1 MANGSALAF
10 HRRTWQSMRLHTMS
24 SAHTKRRLTAG
35 GRAPTPAADPERLSA
50 VLRAAAHPIRVSVLR
65 VLAQRTMSP
74 VELSRS
80 LGRPDW
86 SLGVIAYHVR
96 LLASHGIIELVQT
109 IQRRGAIEHR
119 YAVTPA
125 GRALAAAMESLAVP
139 EDARQRRRSPRR
151 TARS

>member
-24 SAHTKRRLTAG
+24 SVDSKHQSTVDD
-35 GRAPTPAADPERLSA
+35 RAPKPTADVERLSA

-80 LGRPDW
+80 LGRPEW

-109 IQRRGAIEHR
+109 IQRRGAVEHR

-125 GRALAAAMESLAVP
+125 GRALAAAVESLAVP
-139 EDARQRRRSPRR
+139 ADARQRRRRPRR
-151 TARS
+151 TVRS